1 MKNLFFGLLF
11 IFSLVNFNTA
21 FCQYSKHIPLG
32 GSISYTNNTKSIVA
46 LVNPGIGFFVNEKVS
61 IGLTLNSVYNRSSVT
76 TNSLSI
82 HPDFFGRFWWDFK
95 KYDNLFVF
103 VQAQTSMFSYQVL
116 DANKKNVNS
125 LNFQLL
131 NNTDLCAGTVFKVY
145 KSFYLETGL
154 SISSNSKFVPFI
166 GMQWLLK
173 SKTLE

>member
-1 MKNLFFGLLF
+1 
-11 IFSLVNFNTA
+11 
-21 FCQYSKHIPLG
+21 
-32 GSISYTNNTKSIVA
+32 
-46 LVNPGIGFFVNEKVS
+46 
-61 IGLTLNSVYNRSSVT
+61 
-76 TNSLSI
+76 
-82 HPDFFGRFWWDFK
+82 
-95 KYDNLFVF
+95 
-103 VQAQTSMFSYQVL
+103 MFSYQVL